1 MAGASHTPRT
11 DLRPFTDRPA
21 FKPFAVLLI
30 VPIVL
35 LASGLMAIILAPPF
49 AGLAFGAHRVQ
60 AKLDRLGA
68 DFTRIPKFP
77 ERSTIYA
84 SDGTTVLATVY
95 LDNREIVR
103 LKKIAPIAREAVLA
117 IEDSGFYEHGAL
129 NWSSLVRALV
139 ENAKAG
145 EVVQGGSTITQQL
158 VKNTIGAGDAL
169 TFERKFQELAL
180 ALRVEERYSKDEI
193 LEMYLN
199 EIYMGNGI
207 YGFGTASDF
216 YFGKP
221 ATELTL
227 AEGAMLAGMIRAPEY
242 YDPLDRPVK
251 ARLRRN
257 DVLNRMA
264 ADGIIKQTRADKV
277 KAKEVELAEGAGK
290 LKLKRPPFF
299 VTYLTEQ
306 MIQNPDGQFDVLG
319 KSEKARRR
327 SLYEG
332 GLKIYSTLDPKWQ
345 AYAQSA
351 ANQPYA
357 VTPYTPP
364 GKLKPDTAIV
374 SLDVRS
380 GAIRTMLSGRNYRED
395 QLRLATTA
403 HQPGSSFKPYVL
415 AAAFEQGIPPTQV
428 YDSTSP
434 YFPPGGW
441 PGSDCNCVMNAE
453 GPGSRGFINLY
464 QATTDSVNVVFAQL
478 IQDVGAS
485 NVVTAAHKMGITTDI
500 PAVDALATGS
510 VDVTPL
516 EMASGYQTLANGG
529 VHCPPYSVESIVG
542 DKGEL
547 YVHGDDCAP
556 AIKPEIAHQISSM
569 LQSVVQSG
577 TGTAANLGTWPVA
590 GKTGTANGNTN
601 VWFMGYT
608 RQVVTAVWVGSP
620 GEPYSMGD
628 VFGGTIAAPIWRN
641 YMARVMQGMPAEGFP
656 APPAPP
662 TGPVP
667 NVVGLNKPGA
677 VQKLAAAGFQA
688 RVKVVDSAEPKGVV
702 VAQTPAGGTVTALGS
717 LITIEVSSGVPAVVE
732 VPKVVGMTSADA
744 QAALVKAGFVVK
756 IVEKEVTDPARYGV
770 VLAQAPE
777 GGAKADQGTTVT
789 ITVGKKVGGGG
800 NGGTTGKATAA
811 QRR

>member
-1 MAGASHTPRT
+1 MAGASHTPGA

-30 VPIVL
+30 MPIVL

-49 AGLAFGAHRVQ
+49 AGAAFGAHRIQ

-95 LDNREIVR
+95 LDNRELAH
-103 LKKIAPIAREAVLA
+103 LKKIAPIARKAVLA

-139 ENAKAG
+139 ENARAG

-158 VKNTIGAGDAL
+158 VKNTIGGGDTSQ

-180 ALRVEERYSKDEI
+180 ALRVEEKYSKDEI
-193 LEMYLN
+193 FELYLN

-207 YGFGTASDF
+207 YGFGTAADF

-221 ATELTL
+221 ASELTL
-227 AEGAMLAGMIRAPEY
+227 AEGSLLAGMIRAPEY
-242 YDPLDRPVK
+242 YDPIDRPVK

-264 ADGIIKQTRADKV
+264 ADGIITQRKADKV
-277 KAKEVELAEGAGK
+277 KATKIELAKDAGK

-299 VTYLTEQ
+299 VTYMTEQ
-306 MIQNPDGQFDVLG
+306 IIQNPDGEFDVLG

-332 GLKIYSTLDPKWQ
+332 GLDIYSTLDPKWQ

-403 HQPGSSFKPYVL
+403 HQPGSSYKPFVL
-415 AAAFEQGIPPTQV
+415 ATAFEQGIPPTQV

-441 PGSDCNCVMNAE
+441 PGSDCNCVQNAE

-485 NVVTAAHKMGITTDI
+485 NVVTMSHRMGITTDI

-516 EMASGYQTLANGG
+516 EMASGFQTLANGG
-529 VHCPPYSVESIVG
+529 VHCPPYSVERIVG
-542 DKGEL
+542 DKGEI
-547 YVHGDDCAP
+547 YRHGDQCAP
-556 AIKPEIAHQISSM
+556 AIQPDIAHQISAM
-569 LQSVVQSG
+569 LESVVHEG

-628 VFGGTIAAPIWRN
+628 VFGGTLAAPIWRA
-641 YMARVMQGMPAEGFP
+641 YMSRVMLGMPAESFP

-662 TGPVP
+662 TDTVP
-667 NVVGLNKPGA
+667 DVVGMNKPGA
-677 VQKLAAAGFQA
+677 VTKLAEAGFQA
-688 RVKVVDSAEPKGVV
+688 RIKVVDSAEPKGVV

-717 LITIEVSSGVPAVVE
+717 LITIEVSSGVPAVVV
-732 VPKVVGMTSADA
+732 VPKVVSMQSADA
-744 QAALVKAGFVVK
+744 QAALTKAGFLVK
-756 IVEKEVTDPARYGV
+756 VVEKDVTDPARYGV
-770 VLAQAPE
+770 VLAQSP
-777 GGAKADQGTTVT
+777 GGGTKADQGTTVT
-789 ITVGKKVGGGG
+789 ITVGKKVGGGAG
-800 NGGTTGKATAA
+800 APA
-811 QRR
+811 QRI

>member
-1 MAGASHTPRT
+1 M
-11 DLRPFTDRPA
+11 
-21 FKPFAVLLI
+21 
-30 VPIVL
+30 
-35 LASGLMAIILAPPF
+35 
-49 AGLAFGAHRVQ
+49 
-60 AKLDRLGA
+60 
-68 DFTRIPKFP
+68 
-77 ERSTIYA
+77 
-84 SDGTTVLATVY
+84 
-95 LDNREIVR
+95 
-103 LKKIAPIAREAVLA
+103 
-117 IEDSGFYEHGAL
+117 
-129 NWSSLVRALV
+129 
-139 ENAKAG
+139 
-145 EVVQGGSTITQQL
+145 
-158 VKNTIGAGDAL
+158 
-169 TFERKFQELAL
+169 
-180 ALRVEERYSKDEI
+180 
-193 LEMYLN
+193 
-199 EIYMGNGI
+199 
-207 YGFGTASDF
+207 
-216 YFGKP
+216 
-221 ATELTL
+221 
-227 AEGAMLAGMIRAPEY
+227 
-242 YDPLDRPVK
+242 
-251 ARLRRN
+251 
-257 DVLNRMA
+257 
-264 ADGIIKQTRADKV
+264 
-277 KAKEVELAEGAGK
+277 
-290 LKLKRPPFF
+290 
-299 VTYLTEQ
+299 TYLTEQ

-332 GLKIYSTLDPKWQ
+332 GLDIYSTLDPKWQ

-351 ANQPYA
+351 ANQPYY

-374 SLDVRS
+374 SLDVSS

-403 HQPGSSFKPYVL
+403 HQPGSSYKPYVL

-485 NVVTAAHKMGITTDI
+485 NVVTMSHKMGITTDI

-628 VFGGTIAAPIWRN
+628 VFGGTLAAPIWHN
-641 YMARVMQGMPAEGFP
+641 YMARVMQGMPPESFP
-656 APPAPP
+656 TPPAPP

-667 NVVGLNKPGA
+667 DVVGMNKPGA
-677 VQKLAAAGFQA
+677 VQKLAAAGFQ
-688 RVKVVDSAEPKGVV
+688 REDQGRRLRGAE
-702 VAQTPAGGTVTALGS
+702 GTRRG
-717 LITIEVSSGVPAVVE
+717 
-732 VPKVVGMTSADA
+732 ADA
-744 QAALVKAGFVVK
+744 RRRHRHRAREPHHARGKQRRAGRGRGAEGRGHDVRRRGGRPRQGRAPREDRREGGHRPGAIRHRAGAGTRGRHEGRPGHHRHDHRGQEGGRQRAHSPSRADRAAALAGR
-756 IVEKEVTDPARYGV
+756 ARPEAV
-770 VLAQAPE
+770 SPRAAP
-777 GGAKADQGTTVT
+777 
-789 ITVGKKVGGGG
+789 
-800 NGGTTGKATAA
+800 
-811 QRR
+811 

>member
-1 MAGASHTPRT
+1 MAGASHKPRT

-139 ENAKAG
+139 ENARAG
-145 EVVQGGSTITQQL
+145 QVVQGGSTITQQL
-158 VKNTIGAGDAL
+158 VKNTIGASDAL

-180 ALRVEERYSKDEI
+180 ALRVEEKYSKDEI

-207 YGFGTASDF
+207 YGFGTAADF
-216 YFGKP
+216 YFGRP
-221 ATELTL
+221 ASELSL
-227 AEGAMLAGMIRAPEY
+227 AQGAMLAGMIRAPEY
-242 YDPLDRPVK
+242 YDPLDRPRK
-251 ARLRRN
+251 ARLRRD

-264 ADGIIKQTRADKV
+264 ADGIITQARADKI
-277 KAKEVELAEGAGK
+277 KARKVELAEDAGK

-332 GLKIYSTLDPKWQ
+332 GLDIYSTLDPKWQ

-351 ANQPYA
+351 AN
-357 VTPYTPP
+357 
-364 GKLKPDTAIV
+364 V

-415 AAAFEQGIPPTQV
+415 AAAFEEGIPPTQV

-453 GPGSRGFINLY
+453 GPGSHGFINLY

-485 NVVTAAHKMGITTDI
+485 NVVTEAHKMGITTDI

-516 EMASGYQTLANGG
+516 EMASGFQTLANGG

-556 AIKPEIAHQISSM
+556 AIKPDIAHQISAM

-577 TGTAANLGTWPVA
+577 TGTAATLGTWPVA

-628 VFGGTIAAPIWRN
+628 VFGGTLAAPIWRS

-688 RVKVVDSAEPKGVV
+688 RIEVVDSAEPKGVV
-702 VAQTPAGGTVTALGS
+702 VTQTPAGGAVTALGS
-717 LITIEVSSGVPAVVE
+717 LITIEVSNGIPAVVE

-744 QAALVKAGFVVK
+744 QAVLEKAGFLVK
-756 IVEKEVTDPARYGV
+756 IVEKEVTDPARYGI
-770 VLAQAPE
+770 VLAQAPG
-777 GGAKADQGTTVT
+777 GGAKADQGTAVT
-789 ITVGKKVGGGG
+789 ITVGKKVGSGGG
-800 NGGTTGKATAA
+800 NGRTAGNAADA

>member
-11 DLRPFTDRPA
+11 DLHPFTERPA

-35 LASGLMAIILAPPF
+35 IASGFMAIILAPPF

-95 LDNREIVR
+95 LDNREIVH
-103 LKKIAPIAREAVLA
+103 LEKIAPIAREAVLA

-139 ENAKAG
+139 ENARAG

-158 VKNTIGAGDAL
+158 VKNTIGAGDAQ
-169 TFERKFQELAL
+169 TFERKFQEWAL
-180 ALRVEERYSKDEI
+180 ALRVEEKYSKDQI

-199 EIYMGNGI
+199 QVYMGNGI
-207 YGFGTASDF
+207 YGFGTAAEF
-216 YFGKP
+216 YFGKR
-221 ATELTL
+221 ASKLTL

-242 YDPLDRPVK
+242 YDPLDRPRK
-251 ARLRRN
+251 ARLRRD

-264 ADGIIKQTRADKV
+264 ADGIIKQSRADKV
-277 KAKEVELAEGAGK
+277 KAKRVVLAEDAGK

-299 VTYLTEQ
+299 VTYMTEQ
-306 MIQNPDGQFDVLG
+306 IIRNPDGEFDVLG

-327 SLYEG
+327 ALYEG
-332 GLKIYSTLDPKWQ
+332 GLDIYSTLDPEWQ
-345 AYAQSA
+345 AYAQAA

-374 SLDVRS
+374 SLDVSS
-380 GAIRTMLSGRNYRED
+380 GAIRTMLSGRNYQKD
-395 QLRLATTA
+395 KLRLATTA
-403 HQPGSSFKPYVL
+403 HQPGSSYKPYVL

-434 YFPPGGW
+434 YHPPGGW
-441 PGSDCNCVMNAE
+441 PGSDCNCVQNAE

-464 QATTDSVNVVFAQL
+464 QATTNSVNVVFAQL
-478 IQDVGAS
+478 IQDVGAA
-485 NVVTAAHKMGITTDI
+485 NVVKVSHKMGITTDI

-529 VHCPPYSVESIVG
+529 VHCPPYTVESIVG

-547 YVHGDDCAP
+547 YVHGDECAP

-569 LQSVVQSG
+569 LQSVVREG

-620 GEPYSMGD
+620 GEPYSMGN
-628 VFGGTIAAPIWRN
+628 VFGGTIAAPIWRS
-641 YMARVMQGMPAEGFP
+641 YMSRVMQGMPAESFP

-667 NVVGLNKPGA
+667 DVVGQNKPGA
-677 VQKLAAAGFQA
+677 VQQLAQAGFQA
-688 RVKVVDSAEPKGVV
+688 RIEVVDSAEPKGVV

-717 LITIEVSSGVPAVVE
+717 LVTIQVSNGVPAVVV
-732 VPKVVGMTSADA
+732 VPKVVGMTSDAA
-744 QAALVKAGFVVK
+744 QATLTKAGFLVK
-756 IVEKEVTDPARYGV
+756 IVEKEVTDPSRYDL
-770 VLAQAPE
+770 VLNQSP
-777 GGAKADQGTTVT
+777 GGGTKADQGTTVT
-789 ITVGKKVGGGG
+789 ITVGKKVAGG
-800 NGGTTGKATAA
+800 NAPAA
-811 QRR
+811 RR

>member
-1 MAGASHTPRT
+1 
-11 DLRPFTDRPA
+11 
-21 FKPFAVLLI
+21 
-30 VPIVL
+30 
-35 LASGLMAIILAPPF
+35 
-49 AGLAFGAHRVQ
+49 
-60 AKLDRLGA
+60 
-68 DFTRIPKFP
+68 
-77 ERSTIYA
+77 
-84 SDGTTVLATVY
+84 
-95 LDNREIVR
+95 VR

-117 IEDSGFYEHGAL
+117 AEDSGFYDHGAL

-145 EVVQGGSTITQQL
+145 EVVQGASTITMQL
-158 VKNTIGAGDAL
+158 VKNTIGGSDAQ

-180 ALRVEERYSKDEI
+180 ALRVEEKYSKDQI

-199 EIYMGNGI
+199 EVYMGNGV

-221 ATELTL
+221 AAELTL
-227 AEGAMLAGMIRAPEY
+227 PQAALLAGMIRAPEY
-242 YDPLDRPVK
+242 YDPLDRPRK
-251 ARLRRN
+251 ARLRRD

-264 ADGIIKQTRADKV
+264 ADGIVTQRRADKL
-277 KAKEVELAEGAGK
+277 KARKVVLGADVGK

-299 VTYLTEQ
+299 VTYMTEQ
-306 MIQNPDGQFDVLG
+306 IIENPDGEFDVLG

-332 GLKIYSTLDPKWQ
+332 GLKIYSTLDPQWQ

-357 VTPYTPP
+357 VSPYTPP
-364 GKLKPDTAIV
+364 GKLKPDTSIV
-374 SLDVRS
+374 SIDARS

-395 QLRLATTA
+395 QLSLAATG
-403 HQPGSSFKPYVL
+403 HQPGSSYKPFIL
-415 AAAFEQGIPPTQV
+415 AAAFDEGIPPTQV

-434 YFPPGGW
+434 YYPPGGW
-441 PGSDCNCVMNAE
+441 PGSDCNCVQNAE
-453 GPGSRGFINLY
+453 GPGSHGFINLY

-478 IQDVGAS
+478 IQDVGAE
-485 NVVTAAHKMGITTDI
+485 NVVTMSHKMGITTDI

-529 VHCPPYSVESIVG
+529 VHCPPFSVEKIVG
-542 DKGEL
+542 DNGPIYE
-547 YVHGDDCAP
+547 HGDDCAP
-556 AIKPEIAHQISSM
+556 AIKPAIAHQISAM
-569 LQSVVQSG
+569 LQNVVREG

-620 GEPYSMGD
+620 GNPYSMGD
-628 VFGGTIAAPIWRN
+628 VFGGTLAAPIWRS
-641 YMARVMQGMPAEGFP
+641 YMARVMQGMPAESFP

-677 VQKLAAAGFQA
+677 VKKLAEAGFQA
-688 RVKVVDSAEPKGVV
+688 KVKVVDSAEPKGVV
-702 VAQTPAGGTVTALGS
+702 VAQNPGGGTVTALGS
-717 LITIEVSSGVPAVVE
+717 LIMIEVSNGVPAVVE
-732 VPKVVGMTSADA
+732 VPKVVGLKSEEA
-744 QAALVKAGFVVK
+744 QSRLSEAGLLVKV
-756 IVEKEVTDPARYGV
+756 VEKEVTDPARYGV
-770 VLAQAPE
+770 VLAQAPG

-789 ITVGKKVGGGG
+789 ITVGKKIGGGG
-800 NGGTTGKATAA
+800 SPTP
-811 QRR
+811 RR